1 MPLIPLVITLSPSD
15 YMLLTKDKINALE
28 KIGLLLEEF
37 GNNSYKVI
45 QIPSWLT
52 EYNEK
57 EYIDDLINQIIH
69 KDYVDIAFLRKHT
82 IATMSCK
89 ASLKAHDY
97 LNLSE
102 MQFLLDNLYNC
113 ENPSC
118 CPHGRPTIISF
129 TKYQLEKLFKRTG
142 V

>member
-1 MPLIPLVITLSPSD
+1 MLEIDHEKSRGLFEDNVDRTL
-15 YMLLTKDKINALE
+15 
-28 KIGLLLEEF
+28 
-37 GNNSYKVI
+37 
-45 QIPSWLT
+45 
-52 EYNEK
+52 
-57 EYIDDLINQIIH
+57 
-69 KDYVDIAFLRKHT
+69 AFLRKHT

>member
-1 MPLIPLVITLSPSD
+1 MIMLAVALILS
-15 YMLLTKDKINALE
+15 MVLC
-28 KIGLLLEEF
+28 LLL
-37 GNNSYKVI
+37 GV
-45 QIPSWLT
+45 P
-52 EYNEK
+52 
-57 EYIDDLINQIIH
+57 YIS
-69 KDYVDIAFLRKHT
+69 FLRKHT